1 MTPDTDIRTDE
12 NGHSEDIWGQL
23 VEDAGDG
30 AVPCSLLTGV
40 AGTGKTTQVQ
50 QRIAIDPQWALLTS
64 TTGISAV
71 NLGAITVNSALGYYD
86 EDSLRDL
93 YLRGGLATKLRG
105 IRDDGIQNLLVEECS
120 MLTAPALD
128 ILYRGCQ
135 EVHGLGLVLVGDF
148 CQLPPVKGQWAF
160 EADCWPRFA
169 AQTEKLTKVWRQGQ
183 EGFLR
188 ALGMAREGLGAASAW
203 ELSQQG
209 VQWHTS
215 LHTEFD
221 GTTIVPKNDMVD
233 RFNGIA
239 LARVPGR
246 AFTVQSR
253 RWGRQRGEWKL
264 VPDRLELKL
273 GAYVMVLSN
282 SPLAEGA
289 FEYVNGDCGHV
300 VDIDAREQGIYV
312 ELVRTGKTIYL
323 GKLCRDSDQR
333 DKPDDWRGGKE
344 KRLGYLPESHRNYK
358 GRYVFGQVEYYPL
371 RLAYATTVHK
381 SQSLSLDRVQIDFR
395 HGFFKQPG
403 MAYVAISR
411 CRTLEGLRMVG
422 QPEVWARHCNT
433 DPRVR
438 GYL

>member
-1 MTPDTDIRTDE
+1 
-12 NGHSEDIWGQL
+12 L
-23 VEDAGDG
+23 
-30 AVPCSLLTGV
+30 
-40 AGTGKTTQVQ
+40 
-50 QRIAIDPQWALLTS
+50 
-64 TTGISAV
+64 
-71 NLGAITVNSALGYYD
+71 
-86 EDSLRDL
+86 
-93 YLRGGLATKLRG
+93 
-105 IRDDGIQNLLVEECS
+105 
-120 MLTAPALD
+120 
-128 ILYRGCQ
+128 
-135 EVHGLGLVLVGDF
+135 
-148 CQLPPVKGQWAF
+148 
-160 EADCWPRFA
+160 
-169 AQTEKLTKVWRQGQ
+169 
-183 EGFLR
+183 
-188 ALGMAREGLGAASAW
+188 AREGLGAASAW

-215 LHTEFD
+215 RNDQFD

-233 RFNGIA
+233 RHNNLA
-239 LARVPGR
+239 LTHVPGR
-246 AFTVQSR
+246 PFVVQSR

-282 SPLAEGA
+282 SPLADGA

-333 DKPDDWRGGKE
+333 DKPDGWSGNCERTPF
-344 KRLGYLPESHRNYK
+344 YLPEPHRNLRK
-358 GRYVFGQVEYYPL
+358 HYVHGQVEYYPL

-403 MAYVAISR
+403 MEYVAISR